1 MTVSLPS
8 QSAGQ
13 VCIALDAMGGDGAP
27 AIVVDGAAL
36 ARERHPDIKF
46 IFFGDEAKVAP
57 FLAKHARLRECSEL
71 RHAPDVITSDM
82 KPSLALRQGRKSS
95 MRLAINAVADGEAHS
110 IVSAGNTGAL
120 MALAK
125 FVLRMLPGVDRP
137 AIATMLPTQTGESVM
152 LDLGANIECDAEN
165 LVQFALMGAIF
176 CRTVLGRSNPTIG
189 LLNIGT
195 EELKGHDEVR
205 IAASILRER
214 PIPGRLYGFVEGNDI
229 TAGTVDVIV
238 TDGFSGNIALKS
250 IEGTARLISQF
261 LRQALSSS
269 LLAKAGY
276 LLASGAFKQL
286 KGRLDPQRYNGAMFL
301 GLQGVCVK
309 SHGSAD
315 AEGFANAIAVA
326 CDLVTRGFNE
336 RIAEEMAVQYG
347 LSNAAAL
354 AAPEGAG
361 EGSI

>member
-1 MTVSLPS
+1 MSLPPK
-8 QSAGQ
+8 SANQ
-13 VCIALDAMGGDGAP
+13 TCIALDAMGGDGAP

-36 ARERHPDIKF
+36 ARERYPEIRF
-46 IFFGDEAKVAP
+46 IFFGDEAKIAP
-57 FLAKHARLRECSEL
+57 LLAKHPQLNTCSEL
-71 RHAPDVITSDM
+71 RHAPDIITADM

-95 MRLAINAVADGEAHS
+95 MRLAINAVADGVASS

-120 MALAK
+120 MATAK
-125 FVLRMLPGVDRP
+125 FVLRTLPGVDRP
-137 AIATMLPTQTGESVM
+137 AIATMLPTQAGESVM

-205 IAASILRER
+205 IAASILRDR

-238 TDGFSGNIALKS
+238 TDGFSGNIALKA
-250 IEGTARLISQF
+250 IEGTARLISLF
-261 LRQALSSS
+261 LRQALTSSVM
-269 LLAKAGY
+269 AKLGY
-276 LLASGAFKQL
+276 VMAQGAFKRL
-286 KGRLDPQRYNGAMFL
+286 KARVDPRRYNGAMFL

-309 SHGSAD
+309 SHGGAD
-315 AEGFANAIAVA
+315 AEGFANAIGVA
-326 CDLVTRGFNE
+326 HDLVTRGFNE
-336 RIAEEMAVQYG
+336 RIAEEMALHYG
-347 LSNAAAL
+347 VNSVPAL
-354 AAPEGAG
+354 TPPASEL
-361 EGSI
+361 